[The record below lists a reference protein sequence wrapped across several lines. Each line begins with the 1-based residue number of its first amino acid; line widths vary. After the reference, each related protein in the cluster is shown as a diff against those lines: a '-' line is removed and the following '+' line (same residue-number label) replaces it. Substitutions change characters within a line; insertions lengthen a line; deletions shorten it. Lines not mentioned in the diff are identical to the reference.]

1 MYKVSKSLSPPIVT
15 ELFKSKFNTFVART
29 VYHGSKSISFLSPK
43 IWKALPDKSK
53 TINSIKMFILETK
66 K

>member
-1 MYKVSKSLSPPIVT
+1 M

-29 VYHGSKSISFLSPK
+29 VYHGSKRISFLSPK
-43 IWKALPDKSK
+43 IWKALPDRLK